1 MTAYET
7 LRAKQDELQAL
18 SDEASQQ
25 VEVSSKDAGSREKLE
40 AELVAS
46 ETDAADKYIFLIRQS
61 QFNSFKFSCSWIF
74 LQTSCYYGFRFFH
87 YFS

>member
-1 MTAYET
+1 MGLANNFLDVADKQFQEKMTAYET

-61 QFNSFKFSCSWIF
+61 QFNSFKFSCS
-74 LQTSCYYGFRFFH
+74 
-87 YFS
+87 